1 MRVVPVIALY
11 ATAFPPLEKLHLL
24 RSVSSIWL
32 ARGCYTSEN
41 HQSAI
46 FPLPLLSITPLAT
59 SGRTEPDPPY
69 LDDEEV
75 DQRSAEM
82 DSGAVVGVTREEL
95 RLLPSLLKWKTGL
108 DFYLLNPLWFMNSQ
122 MRPIQ
127 V

>member
-1 MRVVPVIALY
+1 MAV
-11 ATAFPPLEKLHLL
+11 TLL
-24 RSVSSIWL
+24 KII
-32 ARGCYTSEN
+32 N

-46 FPLPLLSITPLAT
+46 LPLPLLSITPLAT

-95 RLLPSLLKWKTGL
+95 RLLPSLLKWKTSL